1 MNKQDMLRK
10 HLGQTEEE
18 FQDLGKKNTLDAMEE
33 YAQQQLKNLNIPV
46 VRRSCSI
53 CQHYQCEEVGDSD
66 YGAIYADAATCQK
79 YLDFDEKTEDT
90 IENFDRNTERDCCE
104 LDFWKVADIDEE
116 VGKLISDHNGNTDR
130 AYKLFVERY
139 NYA

>member
-1 MNKQDMLRK
+1 MSTKDSK
-10 HLGQTEEE
+10 SE
-18 FQDLGKKNTLDAMEE
+18 KPC
-33 YAQQQLKNLNIPV
+33 NIDI

-66 YGAIYADAATCQK
+66 YGAIYSDVATCQK
-79 YLDFDEKTEDT
+79 YLDMDEKTDET
-90 IENFDRNTERDCCE
+90 IKDFDRIIERKCCE

-116 VGKLISDHNGNTDR
+116 VDKLISDDNGNIDR